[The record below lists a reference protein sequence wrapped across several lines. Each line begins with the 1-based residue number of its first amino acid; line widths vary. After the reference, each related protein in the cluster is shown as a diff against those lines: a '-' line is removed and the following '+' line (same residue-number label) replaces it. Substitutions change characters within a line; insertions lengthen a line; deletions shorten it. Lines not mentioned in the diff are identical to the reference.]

1 MMMTMND
8 NVSEQIEDTLWWKKR
23 EKREGGGCEISI
35 RLQHHILLQ
44 GCIDSY
50 YTIYHI
56 RSKKKLPSN
65 LIVDRDKLLQKEEL
79 PIFNIPPMQ
88 TMKYSSILGGTF
100 ERMKDET
107 IDILV
112 DNI

>member
-1 MMMTMND
+1 
-8 NVSEQIEDTLWWKKR
+8 
-23 EKREGGGCEISI
+23 
-35 RLQHHILLQ
+35 
-44 GCIDSY
+44 
-50 YTIYHI
+50 
-56 RSKKKLPSN
+56 
-65 LIVDRDKLLQKEEL
+65 
-79 PIFNIPPMQ
+79 MQ